1 MNLCRHFLSVLK
13 VSFTFC
19 TLRFAR
25 TPGGKFF
32 NLGCLSAGFLCLM
45 PKVIMSPSNIPV
57 LDICLEDVCVLV
69 ADVRDSC
76 VQDDCVRNALCPS
89 AGCFTMRCHCLRWL
103 CARCL
108 CYGCISGLSVLYVCV
123 YNVSLQ
129 DIYPRCL
136 CIRWLCGG
144 CGCAASLC
152 V

>member
-69 ADVRDSC
+69 TDVRDSC

-89 AGCFTMRCHCLRWL
+89 AGCFTMRCHCLR
-103 CARCL
+103 
-108 CYGCISGLSVLYVCV
+108 
-123 YNVSLQ
+123 
-129 DIYPRCL
+129 
-136 CIRWLCGG
+136 
-144 CGCAASLC
+144 
-152 V
+152 